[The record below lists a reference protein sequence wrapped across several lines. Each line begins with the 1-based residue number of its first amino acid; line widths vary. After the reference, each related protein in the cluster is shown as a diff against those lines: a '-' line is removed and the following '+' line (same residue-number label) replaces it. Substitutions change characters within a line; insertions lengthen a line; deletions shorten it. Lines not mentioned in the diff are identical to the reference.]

1 MFVQD
6 YIQGNFTYENAKYD
20 IFKTEISS
28 TIGGTG
34 SFCGYTDN
42 TIISNPYQSS
52 NNISNYY
59 SGNINDYIITESD
72 DINDITEINENNGY
86 SRIFYK
92 YIPISIIDFNVEELT
107 VPLKFKFTK
116 KSNKNEIIILKYND
130 CDNDPDKF
138 IIDVLKCKK
147 LKKITFGYIKDK
159 YDSYDNFE
167 YIIKKLKDTDIKLY
181 YKNYSDHNNIIEIN

>member
-1 MFVQD
+1 MS
-6 YIQGNFTYENAKYD
+6 I
-20 IFKTEISS
+20 
-28 TIGGTG
+28 IGGTG

-42 TIISNPYQSS
+42 VVSHNYNQSS
-52 NNISNYY
+52 DINSNYY

-72 DINDITEINENNGY
+72 NINDITEINENNGS

-92 YIPISIIDFNVEELT
+92 YIPISIIDFNVEELII
-107 VPLKFKFTK
+107 PLKFKFTK
-116 KSNKNEIIILKYND
+116 KSNENDVIILKYND

-159 YDSYDNFE
+159 YDNYDNFE
-167 YIIKKLKDTDIKLY
+167 YIIKKLKDIDIKMY
-181 YKNYSDHNNIIEIN
+181 YKDYSNHNNIIEIE